1 MSTSHPSSLVAIG
14 LGSNLGD
21 RAANVY
27 RAIAAIEKSSG
38 LSGVRAS
45 GLYQTQPVC
54 VEPGRDP
61 GGTYLNAV
69 VVATCTL
76 APLAVL
82 DALLSIER
90 TLGRDRA
97 TQAHGEPRAIDL
109 DLLLYG
115 DRVIRTDRLTLPHPG
130 LHERLFVL
138 APLAELVPQMYV
150 PVAGRTVGELCGR
163 ARALAPDEAVRPF
176 AS

>member
-1 MSTSHPSSLVAIG
+1 MP
-14 LGSNLGD
+14 
-21 RAANVY
+21 
-27 RAIAAIEKSSG
+27 G

-76 APLAVL
+76 APLALL
-82 DALLSIER
+82 DALLAIER

-97 TQAHGEPRAIDL
+97 TQAHGEPRVIDL
-109 DLLLYG
+109 DLLLCG
-115 DRVIRTDRLTLPHPG
+115 DRVLRSERLTLPHAG

-138 APLAELVPQMYV
+138 APLAELVPEMYV
-150 PVAGRTVGELCGR
+150 PVVGRTVGELCGR
-163 ARALAPDEAVRPF
+163 ARAMSPDEAVMPWS
-176 AS
+176 A